1 MAVNEINE
9 AGRIGT
15 RKRDGRDQARLRS
28 YRAGAQGAAL
38 KAKPASP
45 GNR

>member
-1 MAVNEINE
+1 MAVKEINE
-9 AGRIGT
+9 AGSIGR

-28 YRAGAQGAAL
+28 HRAGAQRAAL